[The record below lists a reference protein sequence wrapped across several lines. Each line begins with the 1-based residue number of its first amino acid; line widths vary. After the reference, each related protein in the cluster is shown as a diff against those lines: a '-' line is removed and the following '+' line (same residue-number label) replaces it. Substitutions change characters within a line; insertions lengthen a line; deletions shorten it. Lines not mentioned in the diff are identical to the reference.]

1 MVLASVDDRRIVMP
15 PVPASPDE
23 SLLNRP
29 DRHQHHDHQKRGED
43 RDSVV
48 AESNGHAERSRDP
61 DRSRSGQPVNV
72 IALTE
77 DRARAKEPDAGYD
90 LCRDAR
96 RVNGFSKSG
105 KESQGREHAGPDG
118 DQSHGLDSGRMTSKL
133 PFNPESEA
141 EKQGDYQAETKVDLA
156 GYRQRL
162 SLGPDGPRACPAPRV
177 RLSRQAR
184 REARAGRGCSQS
196 RERQPAF
203 PHRPEPRL

>member
-1 MVLASVDDRRIVMP
+1 MACSMVLASIDDRRIVMP

-29 DRHQHHDHQKRGED
+29 DRHEHDDHENRSED
-43 RDSVV
+43 RDCVV

-61 DRSRSGQPVNV
+61 DRSCRGQPVNV

-77 DRARAKEPDAGYD
+77 DRARAKEPDARDD

-96 RVNGFSKSG
+96 RVDGFSKSR
-105 KESQGREHAGPDG
+105 KESHRSEHARSDG
-118 DQSHGLDSGRMTSKL
+118 DQPHGLDSGRMTSKL
-133 PFNPESEA
+133 PFNPESKA
-141 EKQGDYQAETKVDLA
+141 EKQGDNQAQTKVDLA

-177 RLSRQAR
+177 RLSRQA
-184 REARAGRGCSQS
+184 
-196 RERQPAF
+196 
-203 PHRPEPRL
+203 